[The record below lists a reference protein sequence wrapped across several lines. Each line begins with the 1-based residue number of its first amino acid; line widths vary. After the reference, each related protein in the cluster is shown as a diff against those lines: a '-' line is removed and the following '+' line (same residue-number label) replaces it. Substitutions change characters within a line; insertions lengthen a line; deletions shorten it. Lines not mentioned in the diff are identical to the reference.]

1 MSFMRCFIQPSTL
14 SIGDAYL
21 GPDGVTQTRLL
32 KSLPAQF
39 NAAGL
44 VEQQFLATSADGT
57 KVSYLVYVV
66 HLFFYCAFSATAW

>member
-1 MSFMRCFIQPSTL
+1 
-14 SIGDAYL
+14 L

-57 KVSYLVYVV
+57 KVSNLLVI
-66 HLFFYCAFSATAW
+66 LF